1 MSRARSGDRSG
12 DRSAPVSSTSEVS
25 RVLTSAA
32 FGIVVAAAVAPFA
45 PWQVTVL
52 SGWIV
57 AAATFVAR
65 VWQRIRGL
73 SGADTAKVATRE
85 DSSRTSAHLMVIG
98 ASVTSLVGVGLTLER
113 ASGETGASRV
123 VLSVAAILTVLTSW
137 ALVHT
142 VFTLRYAHTFYGR
155 PVGGVDF
162 SSDEDPD
169 YHDFAYLAFTI
180 GMTFQVSDT
189 DLTTS
194 AMRRL
199 ALRHALLSYLFGA
212 VILAAT
218 INVTAGFIL

>member
-1 MSRARSGDRSG
+1 MSRVRSG
-12 DRSAPVSSTSEVS
+12 DRSAPVSPASEVS

-32 FGIVVAAAVAPFA
+32 FGILVAVTVAFFA
-45 PWQVTVL
+45 PWQVTIL

-57 AAATFVAR
+57 AAASFVAR

-73 SGADTAKVATRE
+73 SGLETAAVATRE

-98 ASVTSLVGVGLTLER
+98 ASVASLVGVGLTLAR
-113 ASGETGASRV
+113 ASHQTGGARV
-123 VLSVAAILTVLTSW
+123 LLTVVAILTVITSW

-142 VFTLRYAHTFYGR
+142 VFTLRYAHTFYGQ

-162 SSDEDPD
+162 SSEEDPD